1 MLDKKKMIPKI
12 LVDNNCSCN
21 TNIKTAKSILIPD
34 QNVPRNRF
42 GYPDRIVHTFSNAQ
56 SKVCYF

>member
-1 MLDKKKMIPKI
+1 MIPKI

-21 TNIKTAKSILIPD
+21 INIKTAKSILIPD